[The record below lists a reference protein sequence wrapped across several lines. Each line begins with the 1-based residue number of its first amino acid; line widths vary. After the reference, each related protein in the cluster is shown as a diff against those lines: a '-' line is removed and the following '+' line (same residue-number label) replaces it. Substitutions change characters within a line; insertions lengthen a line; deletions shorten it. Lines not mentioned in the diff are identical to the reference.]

1 MKLRVPDYLKE
12 FKCIASQCEDTCCAG
27 WEIVIDEEAY
37 KKYESA
43 QGDFGKRLRN
53 EIVHRKDEKIF
64 ILKGDNCA
72 FLNEN
77 KMCDIYS
84 NLGEDSLCY
93 TCKMYPRHI
102 EEFGSLREVGISLS
116 CPEAARLILRHN
128 EKVEFEVSEIEE
140 DITSYNDIDALLFM
154 NLLQCRRVIFH
165 LLQNRNI
172 KLEHRISIVLKFT
185 DEVQEKIDEENL
197 MGIKSVMEKYL
208 DKEFIKNFINE
219 LDEYKGKGLAKY
231 RNMEELFK
239 VFKEL
244 KHINPNDPLGL
255 EAVLKCFEQSSSAEQ
270 FYLNKHK
277 GFNDYYEDNIYK
289 FENFLVYFI
298 FRYFMKA
305 VFDYDVAA
313 KVNTAVVSYLM
324 IKELFVFKW
333 AQNGEVSEEDAVDIM
348 HMYSKDIEHLEENIE
363 TLSELYKTNP
373 VFKLEELLTIIMN

>member
-37 KKYESA
+37 KKYERA
-43 QGDFGKRLRN
+43 QGGFGQRLRN

-64 ILKGDNCA
+64 TLKGDNCA

-102 EEFGSLREVGISLS
+102 EEFGNLREIGISLS

-128 EKVEFEVSEIEE
+128 KKVEFEVIEIEE
-140 DITSYNDIDALLFM
+140 DITAYNDIDALLFM

-172 KLEHRISIVLKFT
+172 KLEHRISIVLKFA
-185 DEVQEKIDEENL
+185 DEVQQRIDKENL
-197 MGIKSVMEKYL
+197 MGIKPVMEKYL
-208 DKEFIKNFINE
+208 DKDFIKDFISE
-219 LDEYKGKGLAKY
+219 LDEYKDRGVAKY
-231 RNMEELFK
+231 HNMEQFFK

-244 KHINPNDPLGL
+244 KHINPNDPLSL
-255 EAVLKCFEQSSSAEQ
+255 EEVLKYFWQSNSEEQ
-270 FYLNKHK
+270 FYLDKHK

-305 VFDYDVAA
+305 VFDYDVTS

-324 IKELFVFKW
+324 IKELFVFKCT
-333 AQNGEVSEEDAVDIM
+333 QKGKVSEEDAVDIM

>member
-37 KKYESA
+37 KKYENA
-43 QGDFGKRLRN
+43 QGNFGQRLRN

-64 ILKGDNCA
+64 TLKGDNCA

-77 KMCDIYS
+77 KMCDIYA

-102 EEFGSLREVGISLS
+102 EEFGNLREIGISLS
-116 CPEAARLILRHN
+116 CPEAARLILTHN
-128 EKVEFEVSEIEE
+128 KKVEFEVNEIEE

-154 NLLQCRRVIFH
+154 NLIQCRRVIFH
-165 LLQNRNI
+165 ILQNRNI
-172 KLEHRISIVLKFT
+172 KLEHRISLVLKFT
-185 DEVQEKIDEENL
+185 DEVQKLIDKDNL
-197 MGIKSVMEKYL
+197 MAIKAVMEKFL
-208 DKEFIKNFINE
+208 DKDFIKDFINS
-219 LDEYKGKGLAKY
+219 LDRFKSNGNVKY
-231 RNMEELFK
+231 HNMEEFFK

-255 EAVLKCFEQSSSAEQ
+255 DDVLTCFWKGDNKEQ
-270 FYLNKHK
+270 FYLDKHRE
-277 GFNDYYEDNIYK
+277 FNEYYEDNLYK
-289 FENFLVYFI
+289 FENLLVYFI

-305 VFDYDVAA
+305 VFDYDVTA

-333 AQNGEVSEEDAVDIM
+333 TQKGEVTEEDAVEIM

-373 VFKLEELLTIIMN
+373 VFKLEELLSIIMN